1 MLTKQP
7 EDTYW
12 RCYCLDCG
20 WINFQSCILAIF
32 SNEKYPTISKRCT
45 TTILSFPILDL
56 LEQTDLQIQ
65 GSLLWSFLLFFLF
78 SIYLSFRDF
87 LTPTAWFEDRAADFT
102 IISKYQVNIFLKTQR
117 FIFEI
122 VRDNNFKCNS
132 DHIMESPLPYSIF
145 EIVRVT
151 SSKQDKITL
160 RLMLSPGTGTTLPTR
175 LIFSIFFFLYHCNL
189 HGRSSKKSISNSKDL
204 KKYMKFYFDAFLQYN
219 LANFC
224 VVNSVSF
231 DHSDPR

>member
-1 MLTKQP
+1 MKNILQFPKGVRRPFCPSQSW
-7 EDTYW
+7 TY
-12 RCYCLDCG
+12 R
-20 WINFQSCILAIF
+20 
-32 SNEKYPTISKRCT
+32 SKRTCKSKV
-45 TTILSFPILDL
+45 LYFDL
-56 LEQTDLQIQ
+56 
-65 GSLLWSFLLFFLF
+65 FFCFFLF

-175 LIFSIFFFLYHCNL
+175 LIFSIFFPYHCIL
-189 HGRSSKKSISNSKDL
+189 HGRPS
-204 KKYMKFYFDAFLQYN
+204 
-219 LANFC
+219 
-224 VVNSVSF
+224 
-231 DHSDPR
+231 